1 MQQSGETGGKLAEMI
16 KKAIKDGKLTNA
28 EYDQIMMLADAD
40 QAPAEDLEP
49 RPEAEIVTVPQAMA
63 EAKPLAA
70 AADRAV
76 AGQAPP
82 S

>member
-40 QAPAEDLEP
+40 GVIDAQEKRLLTQLQELLANKSVVRVAEE
-49 RPEAEIVTVPQAMA
+49 
-63 EAKPLAA
+63 
-70 AADRAV
+70 
-76 AGQAPP
+76 
-82 S
+82 

>member
-40 QAPAEDLEP
+40 GVIDAQEKRLLNQLQELLANKSVVRVAEE
-49 RPEAEIVTVPQAMA
+49 
-63 EAKPLAA
+63 
-70 AADRAV
+70 
-76 AGQAPP
+76 
-82 S
+82 